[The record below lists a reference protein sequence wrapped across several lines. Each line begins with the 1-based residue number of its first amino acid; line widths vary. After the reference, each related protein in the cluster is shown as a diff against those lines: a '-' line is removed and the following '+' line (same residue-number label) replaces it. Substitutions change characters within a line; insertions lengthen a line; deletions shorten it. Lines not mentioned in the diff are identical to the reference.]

1 MPERRKVFKKGLAV
15 PGHALRAFP
24 VLPSRAAFVI
34 AESGNQAPTAA
45 ECASEAANE
54 QSVRRGAIRTF
65 GQGENRAI
73 SGAKRPFATHPLPEL
88 GTLSNR
94 DLTGVSPLNT
104 AFPWC
109 CETGQ
114 TKNS

>member
-1 MPERRKVFKKGLAV
+1 MAGNSARVNKLNHCFQVTSFWMPERRKVFKKGLAV

-24 VLPSRAAFVI
+24 VLPSRAASLI

-65 GQGENRAI
+65 GQGETGPFRAHNVRSRHTRFPNWERSI
-73 SGAKRPFATHPLPEL
+73 
-88 GTLSNR
+88 
-94 DLTGVSPLNT
+94 T
-104 AFPWC
+104 AI
-109 CETGQ
+109 
-114 TKNS
+114 